1 MKANKALKRL
11 TKIEVLMS
19 KVRDQFSANAPT
31 LENVFQ
37 QATAAIARAKEAV
50 GLQVSSKAKARAKAP
65 KATKRAIPVQKKA
78 ALEKLVNAPTAK
90 TAKKSAPVKKAAKK
104 RRAKKALPAAVAQAA
119 TTNAAAQ

>member
-1 MKANKALKRL
+1 
-11 TKIEVLMS
+11 MS